1 MCLKEL
7 FVVAACFLQNLLA
20 RNAALAED
28 VASSGRNDQSQGSEQ
43 RASTV
48 MDKVQMESI
57 RRELQETSQ
66 RLETVKAEKAKIE
79 SEASSYK
86 NMAAKLES
94 DLKSLSDAYNS
105 LEQANYHLEQ
115 EVKSLKGGEGP
126 MEFPDIEAIKE
137 DVRKE
142 AQKES
147 EDELNDLLVCLG
159 QEESKV
165 EKLSAKLIELGV
177 DVDKLLEDI
186 GDESEAQAESEED

>member
-1 MCLKEL
+1 M
-7 FVVAACFLQNLLA
+7 FQNLLA

-28 VASSGRNDQSQGSEQ
+28 VASSGRNEQSQGSDQ

-48 MDKVQMESI
+48 MEKVQMESI

-66 RLETVKAEKAKIE
+66 RLESAKAEKAKIE
-79 SEASSYK
+79 TEASNYK
-86 NMAAKLES
+86 NLAGKLES
-94 DLKSLSDAYNS
+94 DLKGLSDAYNS
-105 LEQANYHLEQ
+105 LEQANYQLEK
-115 EVKSLKGGEGP
+115 ELKSLKGGEDP

-137 DVRKE
+137 EVRKE

-165 EKLSAKLIELGV
+165 EKLTAKLIELGV

-186 GDESEAQAESEED
+186 GDESEAQAESEDDDH